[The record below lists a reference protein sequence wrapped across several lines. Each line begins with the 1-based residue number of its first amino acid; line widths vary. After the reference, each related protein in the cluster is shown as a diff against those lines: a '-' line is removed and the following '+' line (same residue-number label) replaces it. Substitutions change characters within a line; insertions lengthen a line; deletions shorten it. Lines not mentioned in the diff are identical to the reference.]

1 MNPPDRTL
9 IYRVSRGGHVMGE
22 FDIDRI
28 VDLLDSGEFLWTD
41 LCWCQ
46 GMSGWTPLA
55 NLRSEVAAAKAFPPV
70 AAMPGPVASGR
81 RPRQPVAGVSVVQPG
96 PSPVFAG
103 YWWVIAGVSSG
114 ALIGLLT
121 THFFP
126 TIVQVDRPVDRVVEK
141 VVEKPVEVVRVVE
154 KRVEVPVSLTPEQTE
169 ALDYFK
175 QRKDANLREIG
186 VEATALLPALEK
198 KVKVFVY
205 LDDVLKRSISVE
217 AVRARIEAVF
227 IRNGFTV
234 LPGDS
239 KDFANTIINAGISRA
254 DADSTTEIAGEIG
267 LVVYQYALISGFGI
281 QKQAWVIPM
290 RYENSLK
297 FGSSHFYQLP
307 AKFEEYA
314 TRAAADLLKAGEL
327 PYSSK

>member
-41 LCWCQ
+41 LFWCQ
-46 GMSGWTPLA
+46 GVSGWTPLA

-70 AAMPGPVASGR
+70 AAMPAAVASGR
-81 RPRQPVAGVSVVQPG
+81 RPRQPVAGASVVKPV
-96 PSPVFAG
+96 PTPVFAG
-103 YWWVIAGVSSG
+103 YWWVIAGVSLG

-126 TIVQVDRPVDRVVEK
+126 TV
-141 VVEKPVEVVRVVE
+141 VEVVRVVE
-154 KRVEVPVSLTPEQTE
+154 KRVEVPALLTAEQTE
-169 ALDYFK
+169 AWDYFK

-281 QKQAWVIPM
+281 QKQAWVIPV

-297 FGSSHFYQLP
+297 FGSTHFYQLP

>member
-41 LCWCQ
+41 LFWCQ

-70 AAMPGPVASGR
+70 AAMPAAVASGR
-81 RPRQPVAGVSVVQPG
+81 RPRQPVAGASVVKPV
-96 PSPVFAG
+96 PTPVFAG
-103 YWWVIAGVSSG
+103 YWWVIAGVSLG

-126 TIVQVDRPVDRVVEK
+126 TVVQIDRPVDRVVEK
-141 VVEKPVEVVRVVE
+141 IVEKPVEVVRVVE
-154 KRVEVPVSLTPEQTE
+154 KRVDVPALLTAEQTE
-169 ALDYFK
+169 AWDYFK
-175 QRKDANLREIG
+175 QRNDANLREIG
-186 VEATALLPALEK
+186 VDATALLPVLEK
-198 KVKVFVY
+198 KIKVFVY

-217 AVRARIEAVF
+217 SVRVRIESVF

-234 LPGDS
+234 LPEDS

-254 DADSTTEIAGEIG
+254 DSDSTTEIAGEIG
-267 LVVYQYALISGFGI
+267 LTLYQYALLSGFGI
-281 QKQAWVIPM
+281 QKRAWVIPM

-297 FGSSHFYQLP
+297 FGSTHFYQLP
-307 AKFEEYA
+307 SKFEEYA
-314 TRAAADLLKAGEL
+314 TRAVADLLKAGEL
-327 PYSSK
+327 PYSNK

>member
-1 MNPPDRTL
+1 L
-9 IYRVSRGGHVMGE
+9 
-22 FDIDRI
+22 
-28 VDLLDSGEFLWTD
+28 
-41 LCWCQ
+41 
-46 GMSGWTPLA
+46 
-55 NLRSEVAAAKAFPPV
+55 
-70 AAMPGPVASGR
+70 
-81 RPRQPVAGVSVVQPG
+81 
-96 PSPVFAG
+96 
-103 YWWVIAGVSSG
+103 G

-126 TIVQVDRPVDRVVEK
+126 TVVQVDRPVDRVVEK
-141 VVEKPVEVVRVVE
+141 IVEKPVEVVRVVE
-154 KRVEVPVSLTPEQTE
+154 KRVEVPALLTAEQTE
-169 ALDYFK
+169 AWDYFK

-281 QKQAWVIPM
+281 QKQAWVIPV

-297 FGSSHFYQLP
+297 FGSTHFYQLP

>member
-1 MNPPDRTL
+1 MNQPDRAL

-46 GMSGWTPLA
+46 GMQGWAPLA
-55 NLRSEVAAAKAFPPV
+55 NLRSEIAAAKAFPPV
-70 AAMPGPVASGR
+70 VAMPGPVVSAR
-81 RPRQPVAGVSVVQPG
+81 RPRQSVAGASAVNQA
-96 PSPVFAG
+96 PSPSVAG
-103 YWWVIAGVSSG
+103 YWWVVVGVSLG

-126 TIVQVDRPVDRVVEK
+126 TIVQVDRPVEK
-141 VVEKPVEVVRVVE
+141 IVEKPVEVIRVVE
-154 KRVEVPVSLTPEQTE
+154 KRVDLPALLTAEQTE

-175 QRKDANLREIG
+175 QRNDANLREIG
-186 VEATALLPALEK
+186 VDATALLPVLEK

-205 LDDVLKRSISVE
+205 LDEVLRRSISVD
-217 AVRARIEAVF
+217 AVRARIEAVL

-234 LPGDS
+234 LPESS

-254 DADSTTEIAGEIG
+254 DADSTVEIAGEIG
-267 LVVYQYALISGFGI
+267 LTVYQYAVISGFGI
-281 QKQAWVIPM
+281 QKRAWVIPV

-297 FGSSHFYQLP
+297 FGSAHFYQLP

-314 TRAAADLLKAGEL
+314 TRASADLLKAGEL
-327 PYSSK
+327 PYSNK